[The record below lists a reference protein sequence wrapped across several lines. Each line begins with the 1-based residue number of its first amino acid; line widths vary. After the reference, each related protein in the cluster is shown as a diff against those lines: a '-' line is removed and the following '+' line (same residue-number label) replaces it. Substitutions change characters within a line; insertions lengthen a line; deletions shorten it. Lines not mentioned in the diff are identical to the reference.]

1 MVWSSREGKF
11 FDYNSMEELEEKVR
25 NKISS
30 DINSKKKLKLRD
42 KIGVKNGKNLK
53 HKGRIWEFKEEIE
66 ARENMELYLKK
77 EREKVERQIREESE
91 DEEKKRKEL
100 VEAKRKQAEKEE
112 EERLK
117 EIERQK
123 RAKVNEIV
131 EKKKKN
137 DEFDIGNIKSDLVEK
152 FGYVFGDEKV
162 SGDAW
167 KSLETVNPEVKYIGV
182 GELKVPKAKNML
194 GFKVA
199 KTSKRHPKKE
209 DLWNGVF
216 IVSGEDNVKT
226 LLKKIHSKEAV
237 LGEGSIVVEV
247 KSDDVKSNTKGGWKS
262 IENTLCVVG
271 KKRKRPQEDI
281 IDSMLEGDIFEN
293 AVGIDETKRTKTQ

>member
-1 MVWSSREGKF
+1 
-11 FDYNSMEELEEKVR
+11 
-25 NKISS
+25 
-30 DINSKKKLKLRD
+30 
-42 KIGVKNGKNLK
+42 
-53 HKGRIWEFKEEIE
+53 
-66 ARENMELYLKK
+66 
-77 EREKVERQIREESE
+77 
-91 DEEKKRKEL
+91 
-100 VEAKRKQAEKEE
+100 
-112 EERLK
+112 
-117 EIERQK
+117 
-123 RAKVNEIV
+123 
-131 EKKKKN
+131 
-137 DEFDIGNIKSDLVEK
+137 VEK